1 MMKGENMSSVFT
13 KIIQGELPTTKVAES
28 ENEIAILDIAPCSSG
43 HTLVIAKKEVPKLE
57 DLSIEEATSLMQFLY
72 KVARAV
78 SKGLDDV
85 DYNIALNNGVS
96 AGQEVPHV
104 HFHIIPRPEGEEV
117 DFHKKYQYLTG
128 EKEEIVQ
135 RIQAFLE
142 ES

>member
-1 MMKGENMSSVFT
+1 MFIGSYSS
-13 KIIQGELPTTKVAES
+13 
-28 ENEIAILDIAPCSSG
+28 DR
-43 HTLVIAKKEVPKLE
+43 KKEVPKLE